1 MLRLPRTKWSSLLP
15 WKSKLFYHLS
25 IKYIVCVETFPNLAL
40 NIASLN
46 LGNYFAGVWCI
57 FSQKASYYRPW
68 DFLLTFEQALQRVAA
83 KVNEVLSFIRA
94 AFFFTPVTM
103 FFLHFRYCIKAKKK
117 PSTNDNIDMTDF
129 YDDDYDLDDDDD
141 YGDEDEEAAE
151 DTDDSGNGN

>member
-1 MLRLPRTKWSSLLP
+1 M
-15 WKSKLFYHLS
+15 
-25 IKYIVCVETFPNLAL
+25 YIVCVETFHSLTL

-46 LGNYFAGVWCI
+46 LENYFAGRMMHHHTKSKLLFYMG
-57 FSQKASYYRPW
+57 FSINLWTNCRE
-68 DFLLTFEQALQRVAA
+68 FLSEFSTIYSCYFQNL
-83 KVNEVLSFIRA
+83 
-94 AFFFTPVTM
+94 
-103 FFLHFRYCIKAKKK
+103 RYCIKAKKK